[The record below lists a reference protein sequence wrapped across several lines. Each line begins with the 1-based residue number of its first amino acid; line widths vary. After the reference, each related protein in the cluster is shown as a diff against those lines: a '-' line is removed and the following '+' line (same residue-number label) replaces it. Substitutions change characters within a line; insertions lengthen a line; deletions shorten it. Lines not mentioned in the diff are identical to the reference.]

1 MNSRRPSV
9 PEFDKVLQTK
19 NGRPLSLGQ
28 TMNANF
34 FRICCCD
41 NVSSRRDI
49 RRDRLFE
56 QDRQAGL
63 DCHQR
68 GWSVLMIGQR
78 HHGRRPSTASE
89 KLPEGMHQPRDF
101 EYRSDLPRLLG
112 VWGPWHNHRY
122 AGLFAGQQSR
132 EVASAN
138 GSSAAGN
145 PPRLPESI
153 HWVAARE
160 WRAATGAGA
169 PAVCAGQINSCRRY
183 PPCPACLGRE
193 PVSM

>member
-1 MNSRRPSV
+1 MSINSRRPSV

-28 TMNANF
+28 TDRNANF

-78 HHGRRPSTASE
+78 HHDGVQTRRLE

-101 EYRSDLPRLLG
+101 EYRSDLPAVG
-112 VWGPWHNHRY
+112 CIGPVDHRY
-122 AGLFAGQQSR
+122 AGLFAGQQTR

-138 GSSAAGN
+138 NHATAENAEVPDRVIGS
-145 PPRLPESI
+145 PLESGGRRP
-153 HWVAARE
+153 VRP
-160 WRAATGAGA
+160 

-183 PPCPACLGRE
+183 PPCPACT
-193 PVSM
+193 